1 MSTPTEIPVALDLPT
16 PGRELPT
23 VGSRPERADAARN
36 RERILAAATDLFA
49 EHGVAGVSMDAV
61 AERAGVGKGTL
72 YRRFGDRAGL
82 VIALLSEQEAEFQE
96 AFIRGPAPLGPG
108 APPAERL
115 RAFVDEMLE
124 WLESGLDLLVDAQT
138 SGPPGARY
146 RGGPYEAYHA
156 HVALLLREIG
166 YGDGAGLLA
175 HIVLA
180 PLAADLQAYLRRTG
194 FETEEIRRSV
204 SRVLTALIADAT
216 PRGS

>member
-1 MSTPTEIPVALDLPT
+1 MSTPTEIPIAPDLPT
-16 PGRELPT
+16 RGRELPT

-36 RERILAAATDLFA
+36 RERILAAATGLFA

-82 VIALLSEQEAEFQE
+82 VFALLSDQEAKFQE

-108 APPAERL
+108 VPAAERL
-115 RAFVDEMLE
+115 RAFADEILE
-124 WLESGLDLLVDAQT
+124 WLESGLELLVDAEA

-146 RGGPYEAYHA
+146 QTGPYEAYHA
-156 HVALLLREIG
+156 HVTVLLRELG
-166 YGDGAGLLA
+166 YADEAGLLA
-175 HIVLA
+175 HLVLA
-180 PLAADLQAYLRRTG
+180 PLAPNLHAHLRRIG
-194 FETEEIRRSV
+194 FDAEDIRRSV
-204 SRVLTALIADAT
+204 SRVVTALIADAS